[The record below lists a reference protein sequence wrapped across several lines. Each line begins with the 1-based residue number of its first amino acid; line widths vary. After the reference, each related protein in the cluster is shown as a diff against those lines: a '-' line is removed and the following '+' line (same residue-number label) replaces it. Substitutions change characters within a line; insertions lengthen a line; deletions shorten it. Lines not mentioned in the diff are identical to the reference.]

1 MRNTA
6 DLKAGITMGST
17 LPTKT
22 PAMQID
28 GGKIFRQSTDAAK
41 GGKDKGY
48 PLQDIKK
55 APVAASLSRGAEF
68 HRIAN
73 ARSIASAPKVTMP
86 SPVAP
91 KINVTYKSMN
101 TGPMFGGGMRG
112 GMMPSGGN
120 PFGRMD

>member
-6 DLKAGITMGST
+6 DLKAGITFGST
-17 LPTKT
+17 LPPKT
-22 PAMQID
+22 TAMQID

-41 GGKDKGY
+41 SGKDKGM
-48 PLQDIKK
+48 PMSPTK
-55 APVAASLSRGAEF
+55 AAPTATSLSRGAEF
-68 HRIAN
+68 TRSAN
-73 ARSIASAPKVTMP
+73 ARSIANAPKVTMP

-101 TGPMFGGGMRG
+101 AGPMFGSGMRG